1 MMVTAVG
8 GRRADLRTRE
18 RIATGWLRKICRV
31 NGFARQP
38 LTAAAGS
45 MLALLTIARGGGSDD
60 TRPDLSVWNLTAVS
74 GSNDRVSRALH
85 ASRLSVVAPSEG

>member
-38 LTAAAGS
+38 SADATGRV
-45 MLALLTIARGGGSDD
+45 LARVTTARGGGFDD

-85 ASRLSVVAPSEG
+85 ASRLPVVASSEG